1 MSPFE
6 NILTAF
12 DLPGERLLEAL
23 EFGASKIDYENGV
36 SSSYI
41 FLQVAG
47 LKVTY
52 DFKQPINK
60 RVVSLKVRCSNCTY
74 PRYEPFNPQAIY
86 RIVAP
91 NFLQDGGDGYYML
104 RDYATNV
111 Q

>member
-23 EFGASKIDYENGV
+23 EHGASKIDYASGV
-36 SSSYI
+36 HSSYI

-52 DFKQPINK
+52 DFKKPIYE
-60 RVVSLKVRCSNCTY
+60 RVVDLKVRCSNCSY
-74 PRYEPFNPQAIY
+74 PRYEPINLTSTY
-86 RIVAP
+86 RIVTP

-104 RDYATNV
+104 HKYSTNV

>member
-12 DLPGERLLEAL
+12 DLPGDKLLEAL
-23 EFGASKIDYENGV
+23 ELGASIIDYENGV
-36 SSSYI
+36 TSSYI
-41 FLQVAG
+41 FLQVSG

-52 DFKQPINK
+52 DFKKPAYQ
-60 RVVSLKVRCSNCTY
+60 RVIDVKVRCAKCDV
-74 PRYEPFNPQAIY
+74 PRFEAFNPASTY

-91 NFLQDGGDGYYML
+91 NFLQDGGDGYHMF
-104 RDYATNV
+104 RDYGTNV